1 MLFRSTLS
9 SGATTNDNRPTLT
22 FTAEAGS
29 TVAVYDGST
38 LLGTATEGPAGTFT
52 FTPGTALTDGAHSL
66 SAKATDTAGNTSAA
80 TTPFALTVDTSAPS
94 VTLTTVTDDVP
105 GITGTVAGSVIA
117 MGVIALP
124 TMLRALRTL
133 PVPVVAMVQGPA
145 IGLGVGLVAA
155 CDIAVAADVAS
166 FRLTE
171 VRLGILPAVIS
182 PHLIDAIGE
191 RACRRYFLSA
201 EAFSAADALRL
212 GLLHEVC
219 PPEGLEATVSR
230 IVSELLTGKPGAQ
243 KAAKALIEAQRSP
256 ALDEA
261 LIADT
266 ARRLTDIRGGREAQD
281 ALAEFLRK

>member
-1 MLFRSTLS
+1 MQEPLDLAIDSTGIARL
-9 SGATTNDNRPTLT
+9 TLNRPKRANSLDAGLT
-22 FTAEAGS
+22 DALVEAIRRCGDDAAIRAVVVQATGRAFCAGIDIARMKEAGS
-29 TVAVYDGST
+29 ASYESNYQD
-38 LLGTATEGPAGTFT
+38 
-52 FTPGTALTDGAHSL
+52 ALKLA
-66 SAKATDTAGNTSAA
+66 
-80 TTPFALTVDTSAPS
+80 
-94 VTLTTVTDDVP
+94 
-105 GITGTVAGSVIA
+105 
-117 MGVIALP
+117 